1 MMFISEKQ
9 LIFRITV
16 KGSPMIVV
24 FSEISNGAK
33 SRFFTSN
40 TDVADAIRAHKFYR
54 EGKIFETP
62 EQRTEQRTEQR
73 QAPLAEGRET
83 IEFRDISKAKTWL
96 KKTYGSEAQ
105 ALRTPQ
111 EITDF
116 GKKKNIIIKIGI

>member
-9 LIFRITV
+9 LIFRVTV
-16 KGSPMIVV
+16 KGSPMIVA

-40 TDVADAIRAHKFYR
+40 NDVADAIRAHKFYR

-62 EQRTEQRTEQR
+62 EQRTEQR
-73 QAPLAEGRET
+73 QAPPAEERET

-111 EITDF
+111 EITAF
-116 GKKKNIIIKIGI
+116 GKEKNIIIKIGI